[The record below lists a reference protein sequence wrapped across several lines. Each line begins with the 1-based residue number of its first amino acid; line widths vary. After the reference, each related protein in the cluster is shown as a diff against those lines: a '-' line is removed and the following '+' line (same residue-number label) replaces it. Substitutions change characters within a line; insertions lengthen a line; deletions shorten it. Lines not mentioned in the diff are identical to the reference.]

1 MKDLFL
7 LLLIF
12 VQSFVIGQTT
22 CYDKATEFRNAKFDF
37 DSVFIRIKQAQDMV
51 IGCQMPNDS
60 VTNLQGKK
68 KKISDYKGK
77 PLVINFWY
85 LHCPPC
91 INEIPSFN
99 ELLKKYAGKMNVLAI
114 SQDPKKQVEEFLT
127 KHIFKAEIV
136 SDAQAF
142 IDRYNLGSGYPFTLV
157 IDKKG
162 KIVRIISGGR
172 ETPDAQ
178 MDLFK
183 EVSPL
188 IDKMLANKK
197 N

>member
-1 MKDLFL
+1 MKNLFL
-7 LLLIF
+7 ALLICA
-12 VQSFVIGQTT
+12 QSFVIAQTT

-60 VTNLQGKK
+60 VTTLQGKK

-114 SQDPKKQVEEFLT
+114 SQDPKQQVLEFLN
-127 KHIFKAEIV
+127 KHVFKAEIV

-157 IDKKG
+157 IDQQG
-162 KIVRIISGGR
+162 KIIRIISGGR

-188 IDKMLANKK
+188 IDKMLINKK

>member
-1 MKDLFL
+1 MKNFFL
-7 LLLIF
+7 AILICT
-12 VQSFVIGQTT
+12 QSFVIAQTT
-22 CYDKATEFRNAKFDF
+22 CYDKAIEFRNAKFDF

-60 VTNLQGKK
+60 ITTLQGKK

-91 INEIPSFN
+91 INEMPSFN
-99 ELLKKYAGKMNVLAI
+99 ELLKKYVGKMNILAI
-114 SQDPKKQVEEFLT
+114 SQDPKKQVQEFLA
-127 KHIFKAEIV
+127 KHVFKAEIV

-157 IDKKG
+157 IDQKG
-162 KIVRIISGGR
+162 KITRIISGGR

-178 MDLFK
+178 MDLYK
-183 EVSPL
+183 EISPL
-188 IDKMLANKK
+188 IDAMLTNKK

>member
-1 MKDLFL
+1 MKNVFFILF
-7 LLLIF
+7 ICA
-12 VQSFVIGQTT
+12 QSFLIAQTT

-60 VTNLQGKK
+60 VITLQGKK
-68 KKISDYKGK
+68 RKINDCKGK
-77 PLVINFWY
+77 PLVVNFWY

-99 ELLKKYAGKMNVLAI
+99 ELLKKYVNKINVLAI
-114 SQDPKKQVEEFLT
+114 SQDPKQQVQEFLT
-127 KHIFKAEIV
+127 KHVFKAEIV

-157 IDKKG
+157 IDPQG
-162 KIVRIISGGR
+162 KIIRIISGGR

-183 EVSPL
+183 EISPL
-188 IDKMLANKK
+188 IDAMLANKK

>member
-1 MKDLFL
+1 MKNFFLVLF
-7 LLLIF
+7 ICA
-12 VQSFVIGQTT
+12 QSFVIAQTT

-60 VTNLQGKK
+60 VTSLQGKK

-99 ELLKKYAGKMNVLAI
+99 ELLKKYPNKINVLAI

-127 KHIFKAEIV
+127 KHSFKAEIV

-142 IDRYNLGSGYPFTLV
+142 IDKYNLGSGYPFTLV
-157 IDKKG
+157 IDQNG

-188 IDKMLANKK
+188 IGKMLINKK

>member
-1 MKDLFL
+1 MKNFFL
-7 LLLIF
+7 ALLTCA
-12 VQSFVIGQTT
+12 QSFVIAQTT

-60 VTNLQGKK
+60 VTTLQGKK
-68 KKISDYKGK
+68 KRISDYKGK
-77 PLVINFWY
+77 PLVVNFWY

-114 SQDPKKQVEEFLT
+114 SQDPKKQVEEFLA

-157 IDKKG
+157 IDQNG
-162 KIVRIISGGR
+162 KITRIISGGR

-188 IDKMLANKK
+188 IDKMLINKK

>member
-1 MKDLFL
+1 MKNFFL
-7 LLLIF
+7 ALLICA
-12 VQSFVIGQTT
+12 QSFIIAQTT

-37 DSVFIRIKQAQDMV
+37 DSVFIRIKQAQNMV

-60 VTNLQGKK
+60 VTTLQGKK

-99 ELLKKYAGKMNVLAI
+99 ELLKKHAGKMNVLAI
-114 SQDPKKQVEEFLT
+114 SQDPKQQVQEFLA
-127 KHIFKAEIV
+127 KHNFKAEIV
-136 SDAQAF
+136 SDAQEF

-157 IDKKG
+157 INQHG

-172 ETPDAQ
+172 ETPDSQ

-188 IDKMLANKK
+188 IDAMLINKK

>member
-1 MKDLFL
+1 MKNILSA
-7 LLLIF
+7 LLIC
-12 VQSFVIGQTT
+12 VQSFVIAQTT
-22 CYDKATEFRNAKFDF
+22 CYDKATEFRNAKFNF

-51 IGCQMPNDS
+51 IGCPMPNDS
-60 VTNLQGKK
+60 VTTLHGKK
-68 KKISDYKGK
+68 RKISDYKGK

-99 ELLKKYAGKMNVLAI
+99 ELLKKYANKINVLAI
-114 SQDPKKQVEEFLT
+114 SQDPKQQVQQFLT
-127 KHIFKAEIV
+127 KHVFNAEIV

-142 IDRYNLGSGYPFTLV
+142 IDTYNLGSGYPFTLV
-157 IDKKG
+157 IDQTG
-162 KIVRIISGGR
+162 KITRIISGGR

-188 IDKMLANKK
+188 IDTMLTKKK